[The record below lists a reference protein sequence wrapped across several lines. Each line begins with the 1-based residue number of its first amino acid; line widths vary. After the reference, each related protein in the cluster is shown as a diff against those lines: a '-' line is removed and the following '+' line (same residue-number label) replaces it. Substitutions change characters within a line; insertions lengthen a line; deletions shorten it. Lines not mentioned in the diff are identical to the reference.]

1 MRGRAEAVIAK
12 EHEIQSRG
20 GGRSR
25 GEEEFLLPGN
35 GLDVPHG
42 WHVSHGFM
50 TANRR
55 GMDVPHGWHVSHELM
70 TANGQVSTLFRP
82 KLMTAGAKVYP
93 QDIDNTHFWEG
104 NCNRHGTCNSTE
116 ICDCELG
123 QTGGKHVAICCW
135 RIVQCEK
142 VKARAL
148 WSCYLNGLDPLHG
161 GHLSHGFMEEDC

>member
-1 MRGRAEAVIAK
+1 MK
-12 EHEIQSRG
+12 
-20 GGRSR
+20 
-25 GEEEFLLPGN
+25 

-42 WHVSHGFM
+42 WQLQLCF
-50 TANRR
+50 
-55 GMDVPHGWHVSHELM
+55 
-70 TANGQVSTLFRP
+70 FRP

-135 RIVQCEK
+135 RIVQFEK

-148 WSCYLNGLDPLHG
+148 WSCYLKVLR
-161 GHLSHGFMEEDC
+161 LSTGT